1 MRLLHPI
8 KFTALYATLLIMW
21 LSACNKQ
28 DDLETFVPDRVFT
41 PTNVDVTSGDTTA
54 AISWKASLFSAG
66 QEVNYTVEVYDNKL
80 FIQLKCT
87 TINYLLAH
95 QLTQLLPIR

>member
-1 MRLLHPI
+1 MRLLHPISKIIIMRLLHPI

-41 PTNVDVTSGDTTA
+41 PTNVDVT
-54 AISWKASLFSAG
+54 
-66 QEVNYTVEVYDNKL
+66 
-80 FIQLKCT
+80 IQM
-87 TINYLLAH
+87 
-95 QLTQLLPIR
+95 LT